1 MRFDHRIFY
10 SEADTVSLSYTTCYV
25 RLTRHCHDT
34 FTNMLVYFFIS
45 ESMKAVNPFLDRMPR
60 ELHEEYMTDCLKELM
75 KMAETNK
82 TTDDGGVSLK
92 HGLIVAFARK
102 S

>member
-1 MRFDHRIFY
+1 VL
-10 SEADTVSLSYTTCYV
+10 ADP
-25 RLTRHCHDT
+25 

-60 ELHEEYMTDCLKELM
+60 ELHEQYMTDCLKELM